1 MKEKKLTV
9 NRPTGSIS
17 ITNLSGGAVGLDFA
31 PLYSNPVYTSTMTM
45 RFPSRQSRR
54 KRKIKKILE
63 S

>member
-1 MKEKKLTV
+1 MKEKNLTV

-17 ITNLSGGAVGLDFA
+17 ITNISGGAVGLDFA
-31 PLYSNPVYTSTMTM
+31 SLYPSTMTM
-45 RFPSRQSRR
+45 RFPSRQSIR